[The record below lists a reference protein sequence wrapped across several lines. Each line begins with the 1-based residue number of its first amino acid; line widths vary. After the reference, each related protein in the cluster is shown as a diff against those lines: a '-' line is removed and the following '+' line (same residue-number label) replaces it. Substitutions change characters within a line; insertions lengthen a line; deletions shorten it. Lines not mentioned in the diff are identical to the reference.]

1 MTDRLAASAT
11 RAPWL
16 SPGAILSYVIAALA
30 AVASA
35 GGLLADG
42 LYRDNAFVAST
53 WVGNDAVTLA
63 VAVPLLVAATVL
75 AGRGSLR
82 AHLVWVGMLDY
93 MLYNFAFY
101 LFGAAFNVYFLVYA
115 ALLGL
120 SVWALALALMSLDVE
135 RVGRSSGSRTPV
147 RAIAG
152 YMLFV
157 GIGLALVYVMQWFAF
172 ATGGDVPLIVTKSG
186 HPTNVVFALDLSIVI
201 PVLIVGGLWIWRRRP
216 WGYVLAAMVN
226 VKGAVYM
233 LALCAATIT
242 AARAGTVPNTAELA
256 LWAPIGAGA
265 ALAVFFQLRALR
277 ES

>member
-1 MTDRLAASAT
+1 MSDRTASSVA
-11 RAPWL
+11 RAPQL
-16 SPGAILSYVIAALA
+16 SPGVILSYVIAGLA

-35 GGLLADG
+35 GGLLIGG

-53 WVGNDAVTLA
+53 WVGNDAVTLV
-63 VAVPLLVAATVL
+63 VAVPLLIVLTSLAA
-75 AGRGSLR
+75 RGSLR
-82 AHLVWVGMLDY
+82 AHLAWIGMLDY

-101 LFGAAFNVYFLVYA
+101 LFGAAFNAFFLVYA

-120 SVWALALALMSLDVE
+120 SVWALALALMALDVE
-135 RVGRSSGSRTPV
+135 RVGRLSGPRTPV

-157 GIGLALVYVMQWFAF
+157 GVGLAFVYVMQWLGF
-172 ATGGDVPLIVTKSG
+172 ATGGEVPLIVTNSG

-233 LALCAATIT
+233 LALSAATVT
-242 AARAGTVPNTAELA
+242 AARAGTVPNTGELVI
-256 LWAPIGAGA
+256 WAPIGVGA
-265 ALAVFFQLRALR
+265 VLAVFFQLRALK